1 MKNRTMMHF
10 LITGLVFL
18 SSQAFAQLPSIDSM
32 KLIPAN
38 PTSNDL
44 LKVVCFTTFPSGSCS
59 LNQIH
64 AEQQGN
70 NILLMLDYNVGM
82 ATYICQSVDTIEID
96 NPGAGNFELITTL
109 TRNGQDIIEDDYH
122 LLFTIDPYLVT
133 PEFAS
138 NYFRIYPN
146 PVGNE
151 LKFNSN
157 LKAEKLEIHAVSGQM
172 IHSTEVLSGT
182 FSVDISALEEGV
194 YFVTLTD
201 SQGNKAVQQI
211 IKNETR

>member
-1 MKNRTMMHF
+1 
-10 LITGLVFL
+10 
-18 SSQAFAQLPSIDSM
+18 
-32 KLIPAN
+32 
-38 PTSNDL
+38 
-44 LKVVCFTTFPSGSCS
+44 
-59 LNQIH
+59 
-64 AEQQGN
+64 
-70 NILLMLDYNVGM
+70 MLDYNVGM